1 MELTISELENRFLDS
16 LALFEETPSF
26 SKKDKK
32 SRLLSQADMLF
43 RTPEGVA
50 FLYDHIPRI
59 TEAGLFEDSPW
70 QDPNHLVPYLVGG
83 TLLAGYPNSTVE
95 ALSELR
101 LLAIAESR
109 LDYPSFS
116 AAQARAF
123 LEDMLVA
130 NFELAYEDFS
140 EKAWEG
146 YARGEL
152 EKVRL
157 LFNLIHQHIPLGSL
171 KGKIAEAIEVLSEH
185 RPIVVTKIKRMLAVI
200 HKQLKLDATHP
211 DGRRLLKF
219 VNAVYRPTVAAEQH
233 SGLESYR
240 RFLEQL
246 PKGRLQEES
255 EQIGEQMASTG
266 LVSDYQVVLL
276 HYAVRQ
282 YPELVPRILHLNAH
296 GVAEYERHEA
306 FVALLVQE
314 FIVPGNKQ
322 AVYGLARVLQR
333 NLLSRRVAWHA
344 FNRLIRVEVHPEVA
358 ENLLK
363 GNLSDDAVT
372 PAQLLIGG
380 ALCALGQPLGVRQ
393 GNNPTC
399 QSARGISMWSRH
411 APGKLINLLIDTATS
426 NNVVFRYE
434 GELVE
439 SSKTG
444 EGLARQF
451 DYKLDPVSI
460 VLVPH
465 LDKIY
470 NEMMKRASVKHL
482 GVDPHISVNPAFYGH
497 WIQTGFFSVYNPVTG
512 FIENYEDFVRIF
524 YASFHPQYN
533 GGHHLI
539 YPVPLGIFITDA
551 TATMLGYHA
560 ISLLRIEKSP
570 AGEWRAYFFNPNSE
584 GRQNWGQ
591 GIQPSVSGN
600 GEYHGESSLPVH
612 QFASRVYAYH
622 YNNLRLDGKQE
633 EVPTEAVASV
643 ERLARESWG
652 RKYRWGL
659 VG

>member
-1 MELTISELENRFLDS
+1 MELTISELESRFLES
-16 LALFEETPSF
+16 LSLFQEAPSF

-43 RTPEGVA
+43 RTQEGVS

-59 TEAGLFEDSPW
+59 DEAGLFEDSPW
-70 QDPNHLVPYLVGG
+70 EDPNHLVAYLVGG

-101 LLAIAESR
+101 LLAIAEGR
-109 LDYPSFS
+109 LEYPSFS

-152 EKVRL
+152 EKIRL
-157 LFNLIHQHIPLGSL
+157 LFNLIHQHVPLDGL
-171 KGKIAEAIEVLSEH
+171 KHKIAEAIEVLSEH

-200 HKQLKLDATHP
+200 HKQLKLDETHP

-219 VNAVYRPTVAAEQH
+219 VNAVYRPTAAAEQYRK
-233 SGLESYR
+233 LEDYS
-240 RFLEQL
+240 RFLERSH
-246 PKGRLQEES
+246 KGRLQEES
-255 EQIGEQMASTG
+255 EQVGEQMATTG

-276 HYAVRQ
+276 RYAVRQ
-282 YPELVPRILHLNAH
+282 YPGLVPRILHLNAH

-314 FIVPGNKQ
+314 FIVSGNKQ

-363 GNLSDDAVT
+363 GNFSDDEVT

-444 EGLARQF
+444 AGLARQF

-470 NEMMKRASVKHL
+470 NEMMKRAAVKHL

-497 WIQTGFFSVYNPVTG
+497 WIQTGFRSVYNPVTG
-512 FIENYEDFVRIF
+512 RIERFEDFVRIF
-524 YASFHPQYN
+524 YASFHPEYN

-551 TATMLGYHA
+551 NATMLGYHA

-633 EVPTEAVASV
+633 DVPGEAVASV

-652 RKYRWGL
+652 RKYQWSL
-659 VG
+659 